1 MFFSYAVVHRMVI
14 DMKNTEIMISRWE
27 IDFCFAIVFN
37 NIQIV
42 IENINEQ
49 IS

>member
-1 MFFSYAVVHRMVI
+1 MFFRYAVVHRMVI
-14 DMKNTEIMISRWE
+14 DMKNAEKMISYWE

-42 IENINEQ
+42 IENINDN
-49 IS
+49 